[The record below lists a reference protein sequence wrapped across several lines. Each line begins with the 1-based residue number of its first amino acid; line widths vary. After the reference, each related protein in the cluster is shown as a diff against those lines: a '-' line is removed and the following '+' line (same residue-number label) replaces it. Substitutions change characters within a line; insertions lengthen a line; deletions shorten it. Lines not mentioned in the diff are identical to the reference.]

1 MRRRNI
7 ERRKRWQTLREN
19 RQHGIYLLPSF
30 LTVGNIFCGF
40 LSMVLTFDGR
50 YTEAA
55 LAIFVAMV
63 MDILDGRVARLT
75 KTTTLFGQEFDS
87 LADIVSFGVAP
98 GLLLYSYAFRDLG
111 RVGWLASFL
120 FVICGA
126 LRLARFNVMTTPQ
139 DRRYFVGLPIPGAAG
154 AVASWVLLL
163 GEPEFG
169 RWELMGLAL
178 ATYLLAFLMVSNVR
192 YYSFK
197 ELDFARERPFG
208 VLLLVVLAVL
218 IIASHPHLFAFLL
231 FGGYIVSGLARRLF
245 VRRKE
250 PTLAADGK
258 PSGDA

>member
-1 MRRRNI
+1 MRRGG
-7 ERRKRWQTLREN
+7 ERRRGWQTLREN
-19 RQHGIYLLPSF
+19 RRHGIYLLPSL
-30 LTVGNIFCGF
+30 LTIGNLFSGF

-75 KTTTLFGQEFDS
+75 KTTTLFGKEFDS

-98 GLLLYSYAFRDLG
+98 GLLLYSYAFKDLG
-111 RVGWLASFL
+111 RIGWLAAFL

-126 LRLARFNVMTTPQ
+126 LRLARFNVMTGSQ
-139 DRRYFVGLPIPGAAG
+139 DRRFFVGLPIPGAAG

-163 GEPEFG
+163 GDREFA
-169 RWELMGLAL
+169 RWELVALAL

-197 ELDFARERPFG
+197 EFDFAREHPFG
-208 VLLLVVLAVL
+208 VVLLIVLAVL
-218 IIASHPHLFAFLL
+218 IIASYPDLFAFLL
-231 FGGYIVSGLARRLF
+231 FGTYVLSGVARRLVF
-245 VRRKE
+245 RRRERAMAPELKSGS
-250 PTLAADGK
+250 DG
-258 PSGDA
+258 